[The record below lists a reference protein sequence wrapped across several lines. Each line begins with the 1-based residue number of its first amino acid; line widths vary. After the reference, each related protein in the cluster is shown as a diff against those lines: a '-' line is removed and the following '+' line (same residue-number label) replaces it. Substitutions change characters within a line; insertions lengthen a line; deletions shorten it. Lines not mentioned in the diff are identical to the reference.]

1 MRSRYIDIDDRS
13 QDLAEILGDEPEVG
27 AEFLKVYE
35 LSWLHHENAL
45 EGAVYTAQEL
55 SQALHNHPVNDSISI
70 AAHRE
75 VRNHKAAIDLIRAEA
90 KQKRL
95 KINMAVVKRLYE
107 TLGQGF
113 EHRQA
118 AELRKEMPLH
128 RAYFHEIAQPAKI
141 QPLLAK
147 LFEQADSAEFR
158 STHPVQQASR
168 IHHGFMQIYPFTEN
182 SGKVARLLANL
193 LLLHAGLLPC
203 IIHSIDR
210 QRYYDSLKQ
219 PETALRELML
229 EAIENGLVNAEK
241 LVREARAERRKLAR

>member
-1 MRSRYIDIDDRS
+1 M
-13 QDLAEILGDEPEVG
+13 ADEPEVG

-35 LSWLHHENAL
+35 LSWLYHENAL

-55 SQALHNHPVNDSISI
+55 AQALQNHPVNDSISI

-75 VRNHKAAIDLIRAEA
+75 VRNHKAAIDLVRAEA
-90 KQKRL
+90 AL
-95 KINMAVVKRLYE
+95 KKPKVNLTVVKGIYE

-113 EHRQA
+113 EHRQT
-118 AELRKEMPLH
+118 AEFRKEMPLH

-147 LFEQADSAEFR
+147 LFEVVESADFR
-158 STHPVQQASR
+158 GSHPVQQAAR
-168 IHHGFMQIYPFTEN
+168 FHHGFMQIYPFTEN

-193 LLLHAGLLPC
+193 LLLHGGLQPC

-219 PETALRELML
+219 PEPVLRDLML
-229 EAIENGLVNAEK
+229 EAIENGLANAEK
-241 LVREARAERRKLAR
+241 LVRQARADRRRLAH